1 MDPVVEL
8 IGVSRR
14 YGRAGPPALHDLSLA
29 VPAGSF
35 VAVMGATGSG
45 KSTLLHCAAG
55 LDRPTSGTVRLVGR
69 DTSRMREGV
78 LTRLRR
84 ARVGGPRGR
93 PLAEVLAQVGLAG
106 LERRPVGE
114 LSGGQRQR
122 VAIARALVTG
132 PQVLFADE

>member
-55 LDRPTSGTVRLVGR
+55 LDRPTSGTVRLAGR
-69 DTSRMREGV
+69 DITRMREGA

-84 ARVGGPRGR
+84 DRVGFVFQSYNLLSELTVRQNVLLPGRLGGPRVSAADLDR
-93 PLAEVLAQVGLAG
+93 ALDAVGLAG
-106 LERRPVGE
+106 TAG
-114 LSGGQRQR
+114 
-122 VAIARALVTG
+122 
-132 PQVLFADE
+132 